1 MIVIRISSLFVTRK
15 DKNEK
20 TIEKKNKNYR
30 LLLSL
35 PVLFF
40 FLTTQNFPT
49 SALDAEQHGTP
60 PPLFAPP

>member
-1 MIVIRISSLFVTRK
+1 MIVIRISSLFVTRE

-35 PVLFF
+35 PVLFSF
-40 FLTTQNFPT
+40 KLNNPEFSHFR
-49 SALDAEQHGTP
+49 AR
-60 PPLFAPP
+60 

>member
-1 MIVIRISSLFVTRK
+1 MIVIRISSLFVTRE

-35 PVLFF
+35 PVLFSF
-40 FLTTQNFPT
+40 KQPRIFPLPR
-49 SALDAEQHGTP
+49 SMRNSMEP
-60 PPLFAPP
+60 SPLFAPP